1 MNDSKLDKFNNS
13 FLVRKYGLEKRTE
26 IELSVKIDE
35 TNKEL
40 EKAGKSILQV
50 AKLLSQAK
58 NLVKNKNWVELT
70 DSGAL
75 VVPGRVARDLASAYE
90 NWLGNSS
97 IPEAALTQVSARTL
111 ARIGKVEHSLRLKIE
126 KHLNQEIKYTES
138 DLSCFLRKPRST
150 QISIEKSIE
159 KAELSADNLTVDEK
173 LEKFNKLIIENTQL
187 KKKIRLLEEKLFKY
201 ELERNKS
208 SLQSLNI

>member
-1 MNDSKLDKFNNS
+1 MNDGQLDKLNHS
-13 FLVRKYGLEKRTE
+13 GLARKYGLDKRKE

-75 VVPGRVARDLASAYE
+75 VVPGRVARDLASAYD
-90 NWLGNSS
+90 NWLRNSS

-111 ARIGKVEHSLRLKIE
+111 ARIGKVEPSIRIKIE
-126 KHLNQEIKYTES
+126 KHLNQENKYTES
-138 DLSCFLRKPRST
+138 DLSGFLRKPRST
-150 QISIEKSIE
+150 QKSIDELIE
-159 KAELSADNLTVDEK
+159 KAKSTADKMPDEEK
-173 LEKFNKLIIENTQL
+173 IEKFKTLFVENIQL
-187 KKKIRLLEEKLFKY
+187 KKKIRVLEEKLFKY
-201 ELERNKS
+201 KFELVNTD
-208 SLQSLNI
+208 

>member
-1 MNDSKLDKFNNS
+1 MNDDQLDKLNHS
-13 FLVRKYGLEKRTE
+13 GLARKYGLDKRKE

-58 NLVKNKNWVELT
+58 NLVRNKNWVELT

-90 NWLGNSS
+90 NWLANSS

-111 ARIGKVEHSLRLKIE
+111 ARIGKVEPSLRVKIE
-126 KHLNQEIKYTES
+126 KHLILEKKYTES
-138 DLSCFLRKPRST
+138 DLSFFLRKPRST
-150 QISIEKSIE
+150 KQTIDELIENAK
-159 KAELSADNLTVDEK
+159 LSADNMNDEEK
-173 LEKFNKLIIENTQL
+173 IEKFKNLFIENIQL
-187 KKKIRLLEEKLFKY
+187 KKKIRVLEEQLFKY
-201 ELERNKS
+201 KFQLNKS
-208 SLQSLNI
+208 SLQV

>member
-1 MNDSKLDKFNNS
+1 MNDGQLGKLNHSN
-13 FLVRKYGLEKRTE
+13 LERKYGLDKRKE

-58 NLVKNKNWVELT
+58 KLVRNKNWVELT

-90 NWLGNSS
+90 NWLANSS

-111 ARIGKVEHSLRLKIE
+111 ARIGKVEPSLRVKIE
-126 KHLNQEIKYTES
+126 KHLNLEKKYTES
-138 DLSCFLRKPRST
+138 DLSFFLRKPRST
-150 QISIEKSIE
+150 KQTIDELIE
-159 KAELSADNLTVDEK
+159 KAKLSADNMNDGEK
-173 LEKFNKLIIENTQL
+173 IEKFENLFIENIQL
-187 KKKIRLLEEKLFKY
+187 KKKIRVLEEQLFKY
-201 ELERNKS
+201 KFQLNKS
-208 SLQSLNI
+208 QLQV

>member
-1 MNDSKLDKFNNS
+1 MNDDQLDKLNHS
-13 FLVRKYGLEKRTE
+13 GLARKYGLDKRKE
-26 IELSVKIDE
+26 IELSLKIDE

-58 NLVKNKNWVELT
+58 NLVRNKNWVELT

-90 NWLGNSS
+90 NWLANSS

-111 ARIGKVEHSLRLKIE
+111 ARIGKVEPSLRVKIE
-126 KHLNQEIKYTES
+126 KHLNLEKKYTES
-138 DLSCFLRKPRST
+138 DLSFFLRKPRST
-150 QISIEKSIE
+150 KQTIDELIE
-159 KAELSADNLTVDEK
+159 KAKLSADNMNDEEK
-173 LEKFNKLIIENTQL
+173 IEKFKNLFIENIQL
-187 KKKIRLLEEKLFKY
+187 KKKIRVLEEQLFKY
-201 ELERNKS
+201 KFQLNKS
-208 SLQSLNI
+208 SLQV

>member
-1 MNDSKLDKFNNS
+1 MNTGKLDKS
-13 FLVRKYGLEKRTE
+13 KHSSLVKKYGLEKRTE

-58 NLVKNKNWVELT
+58 NLVRNKNWVELT

-90 NWLGNSS
+90 NWLENSS

-126 KHLNQEIKYTES
+126 NHLKQEIKYTES

-150 QISIEKSIE
+150 QKTNDELIDRAKS
-159 KAELSADNLTVDEK
+159 SADNMTDDEK
-173 LEKFNKLIIENTQL
+173 LEKFNKLFIENIQL
-187 KKKIRLLEEKLFKY
+187 KRKVKVLEEELFKY
-201 ELERNKS
+201 KFELN
-208 SLQSLNI
+208 NISPQA

>member
-1 MNDSKLDKFNNS
+1 MNDGKLDKFNKS
-13 FLVRKYGLEKRTE
+13 ILVRKYGLEKRTE

-58 NLVKNKNWVELT
+58 NLVRNKNWVELT

-126 KHLNQEIKYTES
+126 NHLNQETKYTES
-138 DLSCFLRKPRST
+138 DLSHFLRKPRST
-150 QISIEKSIE
+150 KESIDELIE
-159 KAELSADNLTVDEK
+159 KAKSTADKMPDKEK
-173 LEKFNKLIIENTQL
+173 IEKFKKLFIENIQL
-187 KKKIRLLEEKLFKY
+187 KKKIRVLEEQLFKY
-201 ELERNKS
+201 KFQLNKS
-208 SLQSLNI
+208 SLQV

>member
-1 MNDSKLDKFNNS
+1 LKISNQDLSSSLVLAGGHGLDKNI
-13 FLVRKYGLEKRTE
+13 E
-26 IELSVKIDE
+26 IELAAKIDE

-90 NWLGNSS
+90 NWLENSS

-126 KHLNQEIKYTES
+126 NHLNQEIKYTES
-138 DLSCFLRKPRST
+138 DLSCFLRNPRST
-150 QISIEKSIE
+150 QKTIDELIERAK
-159 KAELSADNLTVDEK
+159 LSADKMTDEEK
-173 LEKFNKLIIENTQL
+173 LEKFNKFFIENIQL
-187 KKKIRLLEEKLFKY
+187 KKKIRVLEEKLFKY
-201 ELERNKS
+201 KFELNKS
-208 SLQSLNI
+208 SLQA

>member
-1 MNDSKLDKFNNS
+1 MINCQLDKINRS
-13 FLVRKYGLEKRTE
+13 ILARKCGLDKKAEVELLEK
-26 IELSVKIDE
+26 LDE

-90 NWLGNSS
+90 NWLANSS

-111 ARIGKVEHSLRLKIE
+111 ARIGKVEPSLRVEIE
-126 KHLNQEIKYTES
+126 KHLNQEKKYTES
-138 DLSCFLRKPRST
+138 DLSFFLRKPRST
-150 QISIEKSIE
+150 KQTIDELIE
-159 KAELSADNLTVDEK
+159 KAKLSADNMNDGEK
-173 LEKFNKLIIENTQL
+173 IEKFKNLFIENIKL
-187 KKKIRLLEEKLFKY
+187 KRKIRVLEEQLFKY
-201 ELERNKS
+201 KFQLNKS
-208 SLQSLNI
+208 SLQV

>member
-1 MNDSKLDKFNNS
+1 MNDGQLDKLNHS
-13 FLVRKYGLEKRTE
+13 SLARKYGLDKRTE

-40 EKAGKSILQV
+40 EKAGKSILQIS
-50 AKLLSQAK
+50 KLLSQAK

-90 NWLGNSS
+90 NWLRNSS

-111 ARIGKVEHSLRLKIE
+111 ARIGKLEYSLRLKIE

-138 DLSCFLRKPRST
+138 DLSCFLRKPRSAQKT
-150 QISIEKSIE
+150 IDELIERAK
-159 KAELSADNLTVDEK
+159 LSADNMMDEEK
-173 LEKFNKLIIENTQL
+173 LEKFNKLFIENIQL
-187 KKKIRLLEEKLFKY
+187 KRKVRALEEELFKY
-201 ELERNKS
+201 KFELKNS
-208 SLQSLNI
+208 S

>member
-1 MNDSKLDKFNNS
+1 MDNSKLDKFNNS
-13 FLVRKYGLEKRTE
+13 FLVSKYGLEKRTE
-26 IELSVKIDE
+26 IELSLKIDE

-70 DSGAL
+70 NSGAL

-90 NWLGNSS
+90 NWLENSS

-111 ARIGKVEHSLRLKIE
+111 ARIGKVEPSLRVKIE
-126 KHLNQEIKYTES
+126 KHLNQEKKYTES
-138 DLSCFLRKPRST
+138 DLSFFLRKPRST
-150 QISIEKSIE
+150 EQTIDELIE
-159 KAELSADNLTVDEK
+159 KAKSSADYMNDEEK
-173 LEKFNKLIIENTQL
+173 IEKFKKLFIENIKL
-187 KKKIRLLEEKLFKY
+187 KKKIRVLEEKLFKY
-201 ELERNKS
+201 KFELENIDLNK
-208 SLQSLNI
+208 

>member
-1 MNDSKLDKFNNS
+1 MNNCQ
-13 FLVRKYGLEKRTE
+13 LEKLNHSILARKCGLDEKTE
-26 IELSVKIDE
+26 VELLEKIDE

-97 IPEAALTQVSARTL
+97 IPEAALTQVSPRTL
-111 ARIGKVEHSLRLKIE
+111 ARIGKVENSLRLKIE
-126 KHLNQEIKYTES
+126 NHLKKEIRYTES
-138 DLSCFLRKPRST
+138 DLACFLRKPRSSQKT
-150 QISIEKSIE
+150 IDELIERAK
-159 KAELSADNLTVDEK
+159 LSADNMTDDEK
-173 LEKFNKLIIENTQL
+173 LEKFQKLFIENIQL
-187 KKKIRLLEEKLFKY
+187 KRKIRVLEEELFKY
-201 ELERNKS
+201 KFELNNS
-208 SLQSLNI
+208 SLKT

>member
-1 MNDSKLDKFNNS
+1 M
-13 FLVRKYGLEKRTE
+13 
-26 IELSVKIDE
+26 DE

-58 NLVKNKNWVELT
+58 NLVRNKNWVELT

-90 NWLGNSS
+90 NWLENSS

-126 KHLNQEIKYTES
+126 NHFNQEIKFTER
-138 DLSCFLRKPRST
+138 DLSCFCRKPRST
-150 QISIEKSIE
+150 QKTFDELIERPI
-159 KAELSADNLTVDEK
+159 LSAENMTDEEK
-173 LEKFNKLIIENTQL
+173 LEKFNKLFIDNIQL
-187 KKKIRLLEEKLFKY
+187 KKKIRVLEEKLFKNKF
-201 ELERNKS
+201 ELKKS
-208 SLQSLNI
+208 PLKASK

>member
-1 MNDSKLDKFNNS
+1 MNLRTSDKFES
-13 FLVRKYGLEKRTE
+13 SSLVLAAGYGLAKNVE
-26 IELSVKIDE
+26 IELAAKIDE

-90 NWLGNSS
+90 NWLRNSS

-126 KHLNQEIKYTES
+126 NHLNQEIKYTES
-138 DLSCFLRKPRST
+138 DLTFFLRKSRST
-150 QISIEKSIE
+150 
-159 KAELSADNLTVDEK
+159 
-173 LEKFNKLIIENTQL
+173 
-187 KKKIRLLEEKLFKY
+187 
-201 ELERNKS
+201 
-208 SLQSLNI
+208 

>member
-1 MNDSKLDKFNNS
+1 MNDGKLDKFNHS
-13 FLVRKYGLEKRTE
+13 ILVRKYGLEKRTE
-26 IELSVKIDE
+26 TELSVKIDE
-35 TNKEL
+35 ANKEL

-90 NWLGNSS
+90 NWLANSS

-111 ARIGKVEHSLRLKIE
+111 ARIGKVEPSLRVKIE
-126 KHLNQEIKYTES
+126 KHLNQEKKYTES
-138 DLSCFLRKPRST
+138 DLSFFLRKPRST
-150 QISIEKSIE
+150 KQTIDELIE
-159 KAELSADNLTVDEK
+159 KAKLSADDMKDEEK
-173 LEKFNKLIIENTQL
+173 IEKFKTLFIENIKL
-187 KKKIRLLEEKLFKY
+187 KRKI
-201 ELERNKS
+201 
-208 SLQSLNI
+208 I

>member
-1 MNDSKLDKFNNS
+1 MV
-13 FLVRKYGLEKRTE
+13 LVKSDQLNHCAVFKGYELTQSTE
-26 IELSVKIDE
+26 IELTAKIDE

-90 NWLGNSS
+90 NWLGNIS
-97 IPEAALTQVSARTL
+97 IPEAALT
-111 ARIGKVEHSLRLKIE
+111 
-126 KHLNQEIKYTES
+126 
-138 DLSCFLRKPRST
+138 
-150 QISIEKSIE
+150 
-159 KAELSADNLTVDEK
+159 
-173 LEKFNKLIIENTQL
+173 
-187 KKKIRLLEEKLFKY
+187 
-201 ELERNKS
+201 
-208 SLQSLNI
+208 

>member
-1 MNDSKLDKFNNS
+1 M
-13 FLVRKYGLEKRTE
+13 
-26 IELSVKIDE
+26 
-35 TNKEL
+35 EL

-58 NLVKNKNWVELT
+58 KLVKNKNWVELT

-75 VVPGRVARDLASAYE
+75 VVNGRVARDLASAYE

-126 KHLNQEIKYTES
+126 NHLKQEIKYTES
-138 DLSCFLRKPRST
+138 DLFCFLRKPRSIQKT
-150 QISIEKSIE
+150 NDELIERAK
-159 KAELSADNLTVDEK
+159 LSADNMTDDEK
-173 LEKFNKLIIENTQL
+173 LKNFNKLFIENIQL
-187 KKKIRLLEEKLFKY
+187 KRKVRVLEEELFKY
-201 ELERNKS
+201 KFELNNSYLKT
-208 SLQSLNI
+208 